1 MVMRQELITQAAV
14 PRPRGWEQGIGGCVH
29 MQKDTIM
36 PNDDEIDQ
44 RIRERA
50 YLIWLDEGRP
60 EGRDKQHWEIAR
72 EAIER
77 ENRPADAAERSQNQS
92 STKPF

>member
-1 MVMRQELITQAAV
+1 MR
-14 PRPRGWEQGIGGCVH
+14 
-29 MQKDTIM
+29 KDSGM

-50 YLIWLDEGRP
+50 YLLWLDEGRP

-77 ENRPADAAERSQNQS
+77 EDRSADGAERSQNHS
-92 STKPF
+92 STKPFGTATR